1 MAMDR
6 TRDFERLVTAL
17 DGASASTRV
26 APCHGVQSAFLVDA
40 VELMQS
46 LASLETLL
54 EKTARAYVQPQLF
67 LRLKTRERMT
77 EQQKD
82 EFDADVMELVRS
94 CSARIDSL
102 QDQSSRTPHI
112 TASQLEHEKEVVTY
126 LLERLKAL
134 ASASKRLQKRRHEIP
149 FVRSHRLLPESERI
163 ALADKEDEILQAFA
177 QKSKPKTAAK
187 KPKDD
192 TPQPSRAAE
201 APTAIAPSSTPFRGI
216 TRHDLPTDAPFFAS
230 QEETLEFTETQE
242 RHFRMENLSLQ
253 RHFQENL
260 EDAKQMEAKMAEISS
275 LMGQFA
281 DKIMEQQSEIE
292 LIHQHAQE
300 TKTNV
305 KQSNK
310 ILEQTQQIGR
320 GYGFMIFCIYLA
332 FSLLLHALH
341 YFNR

>member
-1 MAMDR
+1 MLATDR
-6 TRDFERLVTAL
+6 TRDFERLVAASHGATAAR
-17 DGASASTRV
+17 DVVR
-26 APCHGVQSAFLVDA
+26 SAFLSDA
-40 VELMQS
+40 AELMQS
-46 LASLETLL
+46 LAGLEALL

-67 LRLKTRERMT
+67 LRLKARDRMT

-82 EFDADVMELVRS
+82 EFDA
-94 CSARIDSL
+94 
-102 QDQSSRTPHI
+102 
-112 TASQLEHEKEVVTY
+112 
-126 LLERLKAL
+126 RLKAL
-134 ASASKRLQKRRHEIP
+134 ASASKRLQKRRHELA
-149 FVRSHRLLPESERI
+149 FVRSHRLLPEDARL
-163 ALADKEDEILQAFA
+163 ALADREEEILRAIA
-177 QKSKPKTAAK
+177 EKAKAKTAVRKPKKDENPALLSTRQATSPAMAPATAA
-187 KPKDD
+187 
-192 TPQPSRAAE
+192 PQQYSVRG
-201 APTAIAPSSTPFRGI
+201 AP
-216 TRHDLPTDAPFFAS
+216 LFAS
-230 QEETLEFTETQE
+230 QEEAVEFTESQE
-242 RHFRMENLSLQ
+242 RHFRMENLTLQ